1 MTHLRITMVGDGSSD
16 RCLRSPI
23 EWLLSQFLLGQEVS
37 FKVEAA
43 TPEGTDLASRLR
55 RACEQFPCDLLFAH
69 RDAERES
76 VEKRH
81 QEIRIASGE
90 AGITKSIPVV
100 PVRMTEAWLLIDE
113 MAIRKAADNP
123 AGYAPLP
130 LPSLQ
135 QLESIPDPKEVLRRC
150 LLEASEKQGRHL
162 KRFRRDLGRRSARV
176 AELIEDYEPLRKLPA
191 FQTFEKEL
199 TIALATLL

>member
-1 MTHLRITMVGDGSSD
+1 MTPLRVTIVGDGSSD

-23 EWLLSQFLLGQEVS
+23 EWLLAEILLRQEVS
-37 FKVEAA
+37 FKVEAV
-43 TPEGTDLASRLR
+43 TPEGNDLAGRLK

-81 QEIRIASGE
+81 QEIRTASEE
-90 AGITKSIPVV
+90 AGISRSVPVV

-123 AGYAPLP
+123 AGSVPLP
-130 LPSLQ
+130 LPSLR
-135 QLESIPDPKEVLRRC
+135 QLETTPDPKEVLRDC
-150 LLEASEKQGRHL
+150 LLQASEKQGRHL
-162 KRFRRDLGRRSARV
+162 KRFKRDLGQRSARV
-176 AELIEDYEPLRKLPA
+176 AELIEDYEPLRELPA
-191 FQTFEKEL
+191 FRTFEKEL
-199 TIALATLL
+199 KAALATLL